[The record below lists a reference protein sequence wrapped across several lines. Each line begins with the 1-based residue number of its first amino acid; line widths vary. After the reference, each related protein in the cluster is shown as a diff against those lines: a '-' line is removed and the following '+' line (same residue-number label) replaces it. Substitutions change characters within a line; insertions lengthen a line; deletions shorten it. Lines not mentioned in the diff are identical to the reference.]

1 MNKIP
6 SDENSQDKM
15 ENFLETI
22 PEAENSMAN
31 TLDRL
36 ADRQCLDSEGSCIPS
51 RRTSPDGSCDNSLD
65 GFYGNKLMLSKVMNI
80 SAVPPRKVMSP
91 LKTGNAGPIIL
102 SSDEDHSSE
111 MENEIDRIKNAL
123 QRSALTAAR
132 GRATGSPELPRSLTS
147 SCAHLCDQDDTFF
160 DDEQTTIDEILL
172 AEANISVTFSSKSEE
187 NSGPFVS
194 DFYEQSV
201 EHIRSSPVSDYNDG

>member
-1 MNKIP
+1 
-6 SDENSQDKM
+6 
-15 ENFLETI
+15 
-22 PEAENSMAN
+22 MAN

-36 ADRQCLDSEGSCIPS
+36 GDRQSLDSEGSCIPS

-65 GFYGNKLMLSKVMNI
+65 GNYGNRLMLSKVMNI
-80 SAVPPRKVMSP
+80 SAVPPRKVISP
-91 LKTGNAGPIIL
+91 LKTGNGGRIIL
-102 SSDEDHSSE
+102 SSDEDHSSDV
-111 MENEIDRIKNAL
+111 ENEIDRIKA
-123 QRSALTAAR
+123 QIHQSALTAAAK
-132 GRATGSPELPRSLTS
+132 GRSGSPELPRSLTS

-172 AEANISVTFSSKSEE
+172 AEANISITFSSKSE